1 VVVVA
6 GSLVG
11 EGVGKRNALVVVV
24 VAGSS
29 VEEEVDKRNA
39 LVEGSSV
46 GEEAGRAYL
55 TNAVEAVEAVEAPKT
70 DKAY

>member
-1 VVVVA
+1 VVVVVA
-6 GSLVG
+6 SSLVG
-11 EGVGKRNALVVVV
+11 EGVGKRNALVV

-55 TNAVEAVEAVEAPKT
+55 TNA
-70 DKAY
+70 